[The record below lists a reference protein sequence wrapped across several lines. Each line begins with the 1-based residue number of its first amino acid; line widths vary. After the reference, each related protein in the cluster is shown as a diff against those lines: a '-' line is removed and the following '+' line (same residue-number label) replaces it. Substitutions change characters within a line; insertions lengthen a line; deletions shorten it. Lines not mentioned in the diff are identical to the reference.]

1 MVHGGGHGMTAN
13 KGVAVETKGIG
24 KKRGTRWTLPTQ
36 LRQREATGVA
46 GGELQKATT
55 SG

>member
-1 MVHGGGHGMTAN
+1 MTAN